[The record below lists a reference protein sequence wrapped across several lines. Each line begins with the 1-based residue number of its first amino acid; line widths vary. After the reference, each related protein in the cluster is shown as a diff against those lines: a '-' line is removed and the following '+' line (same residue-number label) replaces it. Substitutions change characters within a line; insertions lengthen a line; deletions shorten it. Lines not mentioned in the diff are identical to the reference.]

1 MATLPTLHGRPQPP
15 KGKAALV
22 EDPYRL
28 RPLPQEDVFFYCK
41 KIDNGRLVRE
51 DDPKARGACWS
62 AVAAVSAVLALL
74 TAALA
79 PSVAGTL
86 AGYKLESL
94 KAEQRLLI
102 DEGRVLALR
111 EAELLSPKRLEDLAQ
126 RQSLVT
132 PKWGQVI
139 RLDGNKPSSAVAMV
153 K

>member
-1 MATLPTLHGRPQPP
+1 MATLPTLHGSSQPL
-15 KGKAALV
+15 KSRAVLV

-41 KIDNGRLVRE
+41 RIDNGRLVRE

-62 AVAAVSAVLALL
+62 AVAAVSVVLALL

-111 EAELLSPKRLEDLAQ
+111 EAELLSPQRLEELAQ

-132 PKWGQVI
+132 PKWEQVI
-139 RLDGNKPSSAVAMV
+139 RLDGNKPSSTIAMV